1 MSGRASLRWSSKLAT
16 AMSLSGRLALVTGGA
31 SGIGE
36 AVCQVLAE
44 DGAVVV
50 VADKQL
56 EAARKVA
63 DSLPGDA
70 RHHALYLDVTDS
82 ASVEQLFKSIKG
94 TYEALPLSAVISC
107 AGIGS
112 LIAPIVDYSDEAFDD
127 VIRVNLKG
135 TFLVTREASR
145 YMLRSG
151 QPMPEGGAAIVNVAS
166 IFGKTGQED
175 CAAYAASKGGVV
187 ALTKSAA
194 QELAAHGI
202 RCNAVLP
209 GWTETPMT
217 AGAPEDW
224 KAAAVAL
231 APLRRTAQPRE
242 VAEAIKFLCSP
253 TSSSFVTG
261 AALEVTGGWRM

>member
-1 MSGRASLRWSSKLAT
+1 
-16 AMSLSGRLALVTGGA
+16 MSLSGRLALVTGGA

-63 DSLPGDA
+63 GSLP
-70 RHHALYLDVTDS
+70 ALIL
-82 ASVEQLFKSIKG
+82 Q
-94 TYEALPLSAVISC
+94 
-107 AGIGS
+107 
-112 LIAPIVDYSDEAFDD
+112 
-127 VIRVNLKG
+127 G

-151 QPMPEGGAAIVNVAS
+151 QPMPEGGASIVNVAS
-166 IFGKTGQED
+166 IFGKTGQES
-175 CAAYAASKGGVV
+175 CGAYAASKGGVV

-209 GWTETPMT
+209 GWIETPMS
-217 AGAPEDW
+217 AGAPEGW
-224 KAAAVAL
+224 KDAAITL
-231 APLRRTAQPRE
+231 TPLGRTAQPRE
-242 VAEAIKFLCSP
+242 VAETIKFLCSP

-261 AALEVTGGWRM
+261 AAVEVSGGWRM

>member
-1 MSGRASLRWSSKLAT
+1 
-16 AMSLSGRLALVTGGA
+16 MSLSGRLALVTGGA

-63 DSLPGDA
+63 GSLPGDA
-70 RHHALYLDVTDS
+70 RHQAVYLDVGDS
-82 ASVEQLFKSIKG
+82 ASVKQLFNNIKCA
-94 TYEALPLSAVISC
+94 YEALPLSAVVNC
-107 AGIGS
+107 AGIGC
-112 LIAPIVDYSDEAFDD
+112 LAPILDCSDEHFDD

-151 QPMPEGGAAIVNVAS
+151 QPMPEGGASIVNVAS
-166 IFGKTGQED
+166 IFGKTGQES
-175 CAAYAASKGGVV
+175 CGAYAASKGGVV

-209 GWTETPMT
+209 GWIETPMT
-217 AGAPEDW
+217 AGVPEAW
-224 KAAAVAL
+224 KAATITL
-231 APLRRTAQPRE
+231 TPLGRTAQPRE
-242 VAEAIKFLCSP
+242 VAETIKLLCSP

-261 AALEVTGGWRM
+261 AAVEVSGGWRM

>member
-1 MSGRASLRWSSKLAT
+1 
-16 AMSLSGRLALVTGGA
+16 MSLSGRLALVTGGA
-31 SGIGE
+31 SGIGA

-63 DSLPGDA
+63 GSLPGDA
-70 RHHALYLDVTDS
+70 RHQAMYLDVGDS
-82 ASVEQLFKSIKG
+82 ASVEQLFTNIKG
-94 TYEALPLSAVISC
+94 TYEALPLSAVVNC
-107 AGIGS
+107 AGIGG
-112 LIAPIVDYSDEAFDD
+112 LAPIVDCSDELFDD
-127 VIRVNLKG
+127 IIRVNLKG

-145 YMLRSG
+145 YMLSSG

-166 IFGKTGQED
+166 IFGKTGQESS
-175 CAAYAASKGGVV
+175 APYAASKSGVV

-209 GWTETPMT
+209 GWIETPLT
-217 AGAPEDW
+217 AGAPEGW
-224 KAAAVAL
+224 RAAAIATT
-231 APLRRTAQPRE
+231 PLGRTAQPRE

-261 AALEVTGGWRM
+261 AAIEVSGGWRM

>member
-1 MSGRASLRWSSKLAT
+1 MP
-16 AMSLSGRLALVTGGA
+16 LSGRLALVTGGA

-44 DGAVVV
+44 EGAAVV

-56 EAARKVA
+56 EAARQVVA
-63 DSLPGDA
+63 SLPGEA
-70 RHHALYLDVTDS
+70 KHQAVYVDVGDS
-82 ASVEQLFKSIKG
+82 ASVKHLFDNMKE
-94 TYEALPLSAVISC
+94 TYAALPLSIVVNC
-107 AGIGS
+107 AGIGG
-112 LIAPIVDYSDEAFDD
+112 LVPILDCSDEIFDD

-151 QPMPEGGAAIVNVAS
+151 QSMPEGGAAIVNVAS
-166 IFGKTGQED
+166 IFGKSGQENL
-175 CAAYAASKGGVV
+175 AAYSASKGGVV

-194 QELAAHGI
+194 QELAPHGI

-209 GWTETPMT
+209 GWTETPLT
-217 AGAPEDW
+217 AHVPEDMR
-224 KAAAVAL
+224 AEAIAST
-231 APLRRTAQPRE
+231 PLKRTAQPRE
-242 VAEAIKFLCSP
+242 IAEVIKFLCSP

>member
-1 MSGRASLRWSSKLAT
+1 
-16 AMSLSGRLALVTGGA
+16 MSLSGRLALVTGAA

-36 AVCQVLAE
+36 AVCRVLAE
-44 DGAVVV
+44 EGTAVV

-56 EAARKVA
+56 EAARQVVA
-63 DSLPGDA
+63 SLPGDA
-70 RHHALYLDVTDS
+70 KHQAVYVDVGDS
-82 ASVEQLFKSIKG
+82 ASVKHLFDNIKD
-94 TYEALPLSAVISC
+94 TYAALPLSTVVNC
-107 AGIGS
+107 AGIGG
-112 LIAPIVDYSDEAFDD
+112 LVPILDCSDEIFDD
-127 VIRVNLKG
+127 FIRVNLKG

-166 IFGKTGQED
+166 IFGKSGQENA
-175 CAAYAASKGGVV
+175 AAYSASKGGVV
-187 ALTKSAA
+187 AMTKSAA
-194 QELAAHGI
+194 QELAPHGI

-217 AGAPEDW
+217 ALVPKDMRAE
-224 KAAAVAL
+224 AIAST
-231 APLRRTAQPRE
+231 PLKRTAQPRE
-242 VAEAIKFLCSP
+242 IAEAIKFLCSP

>member
-1 MSGRASLRWSSKLAT
+1 
-16 AMSLSGRLALVTGGA
+16 MSLSGRLALVTGGA

-36 AVCQVLAE
+36 AVCRVLAE
-44 DGAVVV
+44 EGTAVV

-56 EAARKVA
+56 EAARQVVA
-63 DSLPGDA
+63 SLPGDA
-70 RHHALYLDVTDS
+70 KHQAVYVDVGDS
-82 ASVEQLFKSIKG
+82 ASVKHLFHNIKD
-94 TYEALPLSAVISC
+94 TYAALPLSTVVNC
-107 AGIGS
+107 AGIGG
-112 LIAPIVDYSDEAFDD
+112 LVPILDCSDEIFDD
-127 VIRVNLKG
+127 FIRVNLKG

-166 IFGKTGQED
+166 IFGKSGQENA
-175 CAAYAASKGGVV
+175 AAYSASKGGVV

-194 QELAAHGI
+194 QELAPHGI

-209 GWTETPMT
+209 GWTETPLT
-217 AGAPEDW
+217 ASVPVDMRAE
-224 KAAAVAL
+224 AIAST
-231 APLRRTAQPRE
+231 PLKRTAQPRE
-242 VAEAIKFLCSP
+242 IAEVIKFLCSP

>member
-1 MSGRASLRWSSKLAT
+1 
-16 AMSLSGRLALVTGGA
+16 MSLSGRLALVTGGA

-70 RHHALYLDVTDS
+70 RHQAVYLDVGDS
-82 ASVEQLFKSIKG
+82 ASVEQLFNNIKG
-94 TYEALPLSAVISC
+94 TYEGLPLSAVVNS
-107 AGIGS
+107 AGIGG
-112 LIAPIVDYSDEAFDD
+112 LAPIVDCSDELFDD

-151 QPMPEGGAAIVNVAS
+151 QPMPEGGASIVNVAS
-166 IFGKTGQED
+166 IFGKTGQES
-175 CAAYAASKGGVV
+175 CGAYAASKGGVV

-202 RCNAVLP
+202 RCNVVLP
-209 GWTETPMT
+209 GWIETPLS
-217 AGAPEDW
+217 AGTSEGW
-224 KAAAVAL
+224 KAAAITL
-231 APLRRTAQPRE
+231 TPLGRTAQPRE
-242 VAEAIKFLCSP
+242 VAETIKFLCSP

-261 AALEVTGGWRM
+261 AALEVSGGWRM